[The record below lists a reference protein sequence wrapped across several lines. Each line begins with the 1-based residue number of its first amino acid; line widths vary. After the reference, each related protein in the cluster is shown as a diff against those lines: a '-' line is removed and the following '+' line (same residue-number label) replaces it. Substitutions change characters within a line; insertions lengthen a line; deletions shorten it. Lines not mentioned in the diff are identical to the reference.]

1 MSQKEIVNWGK
12 LSMMLTCAGIAGAF
26 IVWVA
31 QFLPLPQQV
40 KEHEKRINAL
50 ETFEATSVI
59 IISNNFNQIDE
70 RLDWIRSNVKQLQSK
85 EQPSLNLN
93 VGNTNVNL
101 AEFGLTNNATP

>member
-26 IVWVA
+26 IVWLA

-50 ETFEATSVI
+50 ETFEATSVLT
-59 IISNNFNQIDE
+59 ISNNFNRIDE
-70 RLDWIRSNVKQLQSK
+70 RLDWIKENVKQLQGK
-85 EQPSLNLN
+85 QAPNLNLN
-93 VGNTNVNL
+93 GYGNSANV
-101 AEFGLTNNATP
+101 AMFGQTNNATP